1 MLLQLKKLVTLLKI
15 VDPSN
20 PIPKYLQISAWLKE
34 LIQTGRYKEGDRLP
48 SEIELSR
55 LCEVNRNTLRQAI
68 SELTAA
74 GLLRKE
80 KGKGTFVLL
89 SKPVTLKHKLE
100 RISSFRDDIN
110 EIGFEEN
117 TILLKKGIE
126 DAPDHVAKA
135 LILGAKSKV
144 IAVCRLR
151 MGNNIP
157 LIYEES
163 YLPCEMF
170 KDILDM
176 DLTGSMYKI
185 LSERF
190 DIVLARSDQ
199 TLRAVNL
206 NVKIAKLFDLPK
218 NSAGLYMESV
228 TYNESNIPIEV
239 LCSYYR
245 GDKYIFEVELGQY
258 HIQDNNLTSFN
269 TK

>member
-1 MLLQLKKLVTLLKI
+1 MKI
-15 VDPSN
+15 VDLSN

-34 LIQTGRYKEGDRLP
+34 LIQTGRYKEGERLP

-68 SELTAA
+68 SELTAE

-80 KGKGTFVLL
+80 KGKGTFISL
-89 SKPVTLKHKLE
+89 SKPVALKHKLE
-100 RISSFRDDIN
+100 RISSFRDDLN
-110 EIGFEEN
+110 EIGIEEN

-135 LILGAKSKV
+135 LILDAKSKV

-151 MGNNIP
+151 MGDNIP
-157 LIYEES
+157 LVYEES
-163 YLPCEMF
+163 YLPGEMF
-170 KDILDM
+170 NGILGM

-190 DIVLARSDQ
+190 NIILARSDQ
-199 TLRAVNL
+199 TIRAANL
-206 NVKIAKLFDLPK
+206 NVQIAKLFDLPK

-228 TYNESNIPIEV
+228 TYNENNIPVEV

-245 GDKYIFEVELGQY
+245 GDKYVFEVELGRY
-258 HIQDNNLTSFN
+258 HIKDSNVNSFDNR
-269 TK
+269 

>member
-1 MLLQLKKLVTLLKI
+1 MKI
-15 VDPSN
+15 VDLSN

-34 LIQTGRYKEGDRLP
+34 LIQTGRYKEGERLP

-68 SELTAA
+68 SELTAE

-80 KGKGTFVLL
+80 KGKGTFISL
-89 SKPVTLKHKLE
+89 SKPVALKHKLE
-100 RISSFRDDIN
+100 RISSFRDDLN
-110 EIGFEEN
+110 EIGIEEN

-151 MGNNIP
+151 MGDDIP

-163 YLPCEMF
+163 YLPGEMF
-170 KDILDM
+170 NGILGM

-190 DIVLARSDQ
+190 NIILARSDQ
-199 TLRAVNL
+199 TIRAANL
-206 NVKIAKLFDLPK
+206 NVQIAKLFDLPK

-228 TYNESNIPIEV
+228 TYNENNIPVEV

-245 GDKYIFEVELGQY
+245 GDKYVFEVELGRY
-258 HIQDNNLTSFN
+258 HIKDSNVNSFDNR
-269 TK
+269 

>member
-1 MLLQLKKLVTLLKI
+1 MKI
-15 VDPSN
+15 VDLSN

-34 LIQTGRYKEGDRLP
+34 LIQTGRYKEGERLP

-68 SELTAA
+68 SELTAE

-80 KGKGTFVLL
+80 KGKGTFISL
-89 SKPVTLKHKLE
+89 SKPVALKHKLE
-100 RISSFRDDIN
+100 RISSFRDDLN
-110 EIGFEEN
+110 EIGIEEN

-151 MGNNIP
+151 MGDDIP

-163 YLPCEMF
+163 YLPGEMF
-170 KDILDM
+170 NGILGM

-190 DIVLARSDQ
+190 NIILARSDQ
-199 TLRAVNL
+199 TIRAANL
-206 NVKIAKLFDLPK
+206 NVQIAKLFDLPK
-218 NSAGLYMESV
+218 NSAGLYMESA
-228 TYNESNIPIEV
+228 TYNENNIPVEV

-245 GDKYIFEVELGQY
+245 GDKYVFEVELGRY
-258 HIQDNNLTSFN
+258 HIKDSHVNSFD
-269 TK
+269 TR

>member
-1 MLLQLKKLVTLLKI
+1 MKI

-20 PIPKYLQISAWLKE
+20 PIPKYLQISVWLKE
-34 LIQTGRYKEGDRLP
+34 LIQTGRYKEGERIP

-68 SELTAA
+68 SELTAK

-80 KGKGTFVLL
+80 KGKGTFVSL
-89 SKPVTLKHKLE
+89 SKPVAFKHKLG
-100 RISSFRDDIN
+100 RISSFRDDLN
-110 EIGFEEN
+110 EIGIEEN

-135 LILGAKSKV
+135 LVLGAKNKA

-151 MGNNIP
+151 MGDNIP

-163 YLPCEMF
+163 YLPGEMF
-170 KDILDM
+170 NGILDM

-190 DIVLARSDQ
+190 DIVLSRSDQ
-199 TLRAVNL
+199 TIRAVNL
-206 NVKIAKLFDLPK
+206 NVQIAKLLDLPK

-228 TYNESNIPIEV
+228 TYNENNIPVEV

-245 GDKYIFEVELGQY
+245 GDKYVFEVELGRY
-258 HIQDNNLTSFN
+258 HIKDNNVNSFD